1 MPLSLELDW
10 LLEMRL
16 LWKRKG
22 CHLKVL
28 GLFIYSAC
36 LVLWRI
42 RCVLYGIYLIKS
54 LEGRTSGNIM
64 EKKIILLE
72 RAVFFHIE
80 ARKTE
85 RHLPQGIGID
95 PRESAQWGL

>member
-1 MPLSLELDW
+1 
-10 LLEMRL
+10 
-16 LWKRKG
+16 
-22 CHLKVL
+22 
-28 GLFIYSAC
+28 
-36 LVLWRI
+36 
-42 RCVLYGIYLIKS
+42 
-54 LEGRTSGNIM
+54 M
-64 EKKIILLE
+64 ENKIILLE